1 MPTQA
6 EIEQQQLQEYFARQK
21 RNEADSRG
29 KRLMDFGAGLEDV
42 TPYLSMRHPG
52 STPLRGMADPYCMLK
67 DGEKKRAAW
76 RGPEGG
82 EYLWAIPEGKH
93 SRVVRQAVHQRELTP
108 VRIDEIDPESP
119 YAIIDDKNVDTPQ
132 GPQKVVTCDG
142 QCLYRVSLKKSIE
155 WYGMP
160 LNRYKGDLA
169 EMHFGQS
176 DRLRSEGYQTVDS
189 HDLAKITGA
198 RNDDSTASNMS
209 VGPAQTEDVLNGP
222 TSNF

>member
-1 MPTQA
+1 MSQA

-52 STPLRGMADPYCMLK
+52 ATPLRGMADPYCMLK
-67 DGEKKRAAW
+67 NGEEKRKAW

-82 EYLWAIPEGKH
+82 EYLWAVPTGKH
-93 SRVVRQAVHQRELTP
+93 SRVVRQAVHQRDLIP
-108 VRIDEIDPESP
+108 VLISEIDTESL
-119 YAIIDDKNVDTPQ
+119 YAIIDDMKIDTTT
-132 GPQKVVTCDG
+132 GPQMVVTCDG
-142 QCLYRVSLKKSIE
+142 QVLYRVSLKKSIE

-169 EMHFGQS
+169 EMQFGAS
-176 DRLRSEGYQTVDS
+176 DRLRSEGYQNVDS

-198 RNDDSTASNMS
+198 RSADSTGTNMS
-209 VGPAQTEDVLNGP
+209 VGPSEVEDVLNGR
-222 TSNF
+222 TADA